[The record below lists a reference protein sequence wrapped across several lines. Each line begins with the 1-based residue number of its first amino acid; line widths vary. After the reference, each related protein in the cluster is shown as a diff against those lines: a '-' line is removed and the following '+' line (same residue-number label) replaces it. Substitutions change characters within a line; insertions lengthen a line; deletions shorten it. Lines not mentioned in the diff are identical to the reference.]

1 MKQKCNGDWGGGVTG
16 AAEARRAGARGEAS
30 PRFLLTTLFLLAFAI
45 LAGAPAFGQEG
56 ESSLADEPSREGDP
70 SREGFEDY
78 YDFGAD
84 EEGVTLTGTPETTQ
98 QMTVI
103 EREQIEKRNPRDL
116 STLLE
121 DELDM
126 SVTRWGGYGNQT
138 ELNLRGFDT
147 ERIAILIDGVPANS
161 PRSGDFDVSQVD
173 INNVERVEVI
183 YGGSDTKYNV
193 SGALGGVIN
202 IITIK
207 KQKPGFSFN
216 TVLSNTGYL
225 PGKHNM
231 RHANSQIGDPHFEDI
246 FDMQTLSFSAG
257 YGAEKFSWKAGFF
270 GNRADNHYLYED
282 DYGYARRRVSNEAL
296 DTGGD
301 VSLAWSLPEDATLLS
316 NAKYYFARRNFP
328 ITQNSTGY
336 AEAQDLSLTENLLFN
351 APVAF
356 RDDLGTEASL
366 TYQYSNTNY
375 GVNTE
380 SFDHY
385 VTAINRWGWYPGE
398 KLTLRAGAD
407 WRFLHID
414 SRSVTETDPLKTG
427 NQGGVYVTGE
437 FSPVGSFML
446 IGSVKAATDTKQAV
460 AVPKLGWRW
469 EMGSRFT
476 LKNNYFRSFKFP
488 DFDDLYYRSL
498 DSLFVGNP
506 NLRPEDGWGTDLVAE
521 FAPGERFAV
530 NATVYGQY
538 TEDSIHWIPRA
549 GADSWTPENVGEAW
563 FVGGE
568 IRPRLTLRIDQ
579 AGFAALV
586 LGASYQSQLTWLL
599 TGNLSFAD
607 AYRIPYMPNHI
618 VGGSADLSWGKGGG
632 AGSLLVSAHYE
643 TTRYADTM
651 NTMILDPYFLMHA
664 TVNQGLG
671 KYLTGFASLRNI
683 FNAHYQSFASYYMPG
698 VSLALGVRAKW

>member
-1 MKQKCNGDWGGGVTG
+1 MK
-16 AAEARRAGARGEAS
+16 GARG
-30 PRFLLTTLFLLAFAI
+30 FLLTALLAI
-45 LAGAPAFGQEG
+45 LLGGAAFSQESEIPA
-56 ESSLADEPSREGDP
+56 DP
-70 SREGFEDY
+70 SGEYDDY

-98 QMTVI
+98 QMAVI

-147 ERIAILIDGVPANS
+147 ERIAILIDGIPANS

-207 KQKPGFSFN
+207 KQKPGFNFN
-216 TVLSNTGYL
+216 AVLSNTGYL
-225 PGKHNM
+225 PGKYNM
-231 RHANSQIGDPHFEDI
+231 RHSGGKIGDPQFEDLL
-246 FDMQTLSFSAG
+246 DMQTLSFSAG
-257 YGAEKFSWKAGFF
+257 YGAEKFSWKAGLF
-270 GNRADNHYLYED
+270 GNRAGNHYLYQD
-282 DYGYARRRVSNEAL
+282 DYGFARRKQSNEVL
-296 DTGGD
+296 DTGGN
-301 VSLAWSLPEDATLLS
+301 VSLAWNLARDATLLS
-316 NAKYYFARRNFP
+316 DTKYYYAGRNFP

-336 AEAQDLSLTENLLFN
+336 AEAKDLSLTENVVFD
-351 APVAF
+351 APVIF
-356 RDDLGTEASL
+356 RDDLETEASL

-375 GVNTE
+375 GVDIK

-385 VTAINRWGWYPGE
+385 VTGINRWGWYPNE

-414 SRSVTETDPLKTG
+414 SQSSTETDPIKIG
-427 NQGGVYVTGE
+427 NQGGIYATGE
-437 FSPVGSFML
+437 FSPVRRFML
-446 IGSVKAATDTKQAV
+446 IGSVKGATDAKQAV
-460 AVPKLGWRW
+460 AVPKIGWRW
-469 EMGSRFT
+469 EISPRFT

-498 DSLFVGNP
+498 DSMFVGNP
-506 NLRPEDGWGTDLVAE
+506 NLRPEDGVGADLTGE
-521 FAPGERFAV
+521 FAPGDLFSV
-530 NATVYGQY
+530 NGTVYGQF
-538 TEDSIHWIPRA
+538 TRDSIHWIPRA
-549 GADSWTPENVGEAW
+549 GTDSWTPENVGEAW
-563 FVGGE
+563 FIGGDL
-568 IRPRLTLRIDQ
+568 RPKLTLQLNR
-579 AGFAALV
+579 AGFTTLA
-586 LGASYQSQLTWLL
+586 LGASYQYQLSWLL
-599 TGNLSFAD
+599 TGSLTFTD

-618 VGGSADLSWGKGGG
+618 VGGSVDLSWGKGGF
-632 AGSLLVSAHYE
+632 AGSALVSAHYE

-651 NTMILDPYFLMHA
+651 NTMVLDPYFLMHA

-671 KYLTGFASLRNI
+671 EHLTVFAALRNI
-683 FNAHYQSFASYYMPG
+683 FNAHYESFASYYMPG
-698 VSLALGVRAKW
+698 TSLALGVRAKW

>member
-1 MKQKCNGDWGGGVTG
+1 
-16 AAEARRAGARGEAS
+16 
-30 PRFLLTTLFLLAFAI
+30 
-45 LAGAPAFGQEG
+45 
-56 ESSLADEPSREGDP
+56 
-70 SREGFEDY
+70 
-78 YDFGAD
+78 
-84 EEGVTLTGTPETTQ
+84 
-98 QMTVI
+98 MTVI

-138 ELNLRGFDT
+138 ELSLRGFDT
-147 ERIAILIDGVPANS
+147 ERIAILIDGIPANS

-207 KQKPGFSFN
+207 KQKQGFNFN
-216 TVLSNTGYL
+216 TVFSNTGYL
-225 PGKHNM
+225 PGKYNM
-231 RHANSQIGDPHFEDI
+231 RHAGGKEGRPRAEDI
-246 FDMQTLSFSAG
+246 FDMQTLSFTAG
-257 YGAEKFSWKAGFF
+257 YGAEKFSWKAGLF
-270 GNRADNHYLYED
+270 GNRAGNHYLYED
-282 DYGYARRRVSNEAL
+282 DYGFARRKQSNEVL
-296 DTGGD
+296 DTGGN
-301 VSLAWSLPEDATLLS
+301 VSLAWDLPADATLLS
-316 NAKYYFARRNFP
+316 DTKYYYARRNFP

-336 AEAQDLSLTENLLFN
+336 AEAKDFSLTENLLFN

-375 GVNTE
+375 GVDIK

-398 KLTLRAGAD
+398 KLTIRAGAD

-414 SRSVTETDPLKTG
+414 SQSSTETDPIKVG
-427 NQGGVYVTGE
+427 NQGGVYLTGE
-437 FSPVGSFML
+437 FSPIKQFMI
-446 IGSVKAATDTKQAV
+446 IGSVKAATDVKQAV
-460 AVPKLGWRW
+460 AVPKIGWRW
-469 EMGSRFT
+469 EVSPQFT

-498 DSLFVGNP
+498 DSMFVGNP
-506 NLRPEDGWGTDLVAE
+506 DLKPEDGVGADLTGE
-521 FAPGERFAV
+521 FAPGEHFAV
-530 NATVYGQY
+530 NATVYGQH
-538 TEDSIHWIPRA
+538 TKDSIHWIPRA

-563 FVGGE
+563 FIGGDL
-568 IRPRLTLRIDQ
+568 RPKLRVPLNR
-579 AGFAALV
+579 AGFTTLV
-586 LGASYQSQLTWLL
+586 LGASYQYQLSWLM
-599 TGNLSFAD
+599 TGNLTFAD

-618 VGGSADLSWGKGGG
+618 VGGSVDLSWGKEGF

-643 TTRYADTM
+643 TTRYANTT
-651 NTMILDPYFLMHA
+651 NTMVLDPYVTAHA

-671 KYLTGFASLRNI
+671 KYFAAFASFRNI
-683 FNAHYQSFASYYMPG
+683 FNAHYQSFADYYMPG
-698 VSLALGVRAKW
+698 VSLSLGVRVKW

>member
-1 MKQKCNGDWGGGVTG
+1 VG
-16 AAEARRAGARGEAS
+16 AA
-30 PRFLLTTLFLLAFAI
+30 AFAQESEA
-45 LAGAPAFGQEG
+45 AGEG
-56 ESSLADEPSREGDP
+56 EPLG
-70 SREGFEDY
+70 EGFDGY

-84 EEGVTLTGTPETTQ
+84 EEGLTLTGTPETTQ
-98 QMTVI
+98 QMRVI
-103 EREQIEKRNPRDL
+103 DKEQIEKRNPRDL
-116 STLLE
+116 STLFE

-173 INNVERVEVI
+173 VNNVERVEVI

-207 KQKPGFSFN
+207 KQKPGFNFD

-225 PGKHNM
+225 PGRDNV
-231 RHANSQIGDPHFEDI
+231 RHSGGKIGDPHFEDLL
-246 FDMQTLSFSAG
+246 DMQTLSFSAG
-257 YGAEKFSWKAGFF
+257 HGAEKFSWKAGLF
-270 GNRADNHYLYED
+270 GNRAGNHYLYED
-282 DYGYARRRVSNEAL
+282 DYGFARRKASNEVL
-296 DTGGD
+296 DTGGN
-301 VSLAWSLPEDATLLS
+301 VSLAWDLPKDATLLTDT
-316 NAKYYFARRNFP
+316 KYYYAHRNFP

-336 AEAQDLSLTENLLFN
+336 AVAKDFSLTENLLFN

-366 TYQYSNTNY
+366 TWQYSNTRY
-375 GVNTE
+375 GVDIE
-380 SFDHY
+380 SVDHY

-414 SRSVTETDPLKTG
+414 SQSSTETDPLKIG
-427 NQGGVYVTGE
+427 NQGGVYGTAE
-437 FSPVGSFML
+437 FFPVRRFML
-446 IGSVKAATDTKQAV
+446 IGSVKAATDTREAV
-460 AVPKLGWRW
+460 AVPKIGWRW
-469 EMGSRFT
+469 ELTPEFT

-498 DSLFVGNP
+498 DSSMVGNP
-506 NLRPEDGWGTDLVAE
+506 NLRPEDGVGADLTGE
-521 FAPGERFAV
+521 FAPGERFSI

-538 TEDSIHWIPRA
+538 TKDSIHWIPRA

-563 FVGGE
+563 FVGGDL
-568 IRPRLTLRIDQ
+568 RPRLTLRIDR
-579 AGFAALV
+579 AGFTTLV
-586 LGASYQSQLTWLL
+586 LGASYQCQLSWLL
-599 TGNLSFAD
+599 TGNLGFAD

-618 VGGSADLSWGKGGG
+618 AGGSADLSWGKEGF
-632 AGSLLVSAHYE
+632 AGSLLVSVHYE

-651 NTMILDPYFLMHA
+651 NTMVLAPYFLAHA
-664 TVNQGLG
+664 TVNQSLG
-671 KYLTGFASLRNI
+671 KRFAAFASFRNI
-683 FNAHYQSFASYYMPG
+683 FNAHYESFASYYMPG
-698 VSLALGVRAKW
+698 VSMALGVKAKW

>member
-1 MKQKCNGDWGGGVTG
+1 MKSIPIHNATKPPRHGFSRPG
-16 AAEARRAGARGEAS
+16 AASLLLPAVLAIALGAA
-30 PRFLLTTLFLLAFAI
+30 AFA
-45 LAGAPAFGQEG
+45 QEG
-56 ESSLADEPSREGDP
+56 ETAGQPAEGYD
-70 SREGFEDY
+70 DY

-98 QMTVI
+98 QMAVI

-147 ERIAILIDGVPANS
+147 ERIAILINGIPANS

-225 PGKHNM
+225 PGEYNM
-231 RHANSQIGDPHFEDI
+231 RHSKGKIGTPHFEDI

-257 YGAEKFSWKAGFF
+257 YGAEKFSWAAGFF

-282 DYGYARRRVSNEAL
+282 DYGFARRKQSNEVL
-296 DTGGD
+296 DTGGN
-301 VSLAWSLPEDATLLS
+301 VSLAWDLPADATLLS
-316 NAKYYFARRNFP
+316 DTKYYYAGRNFP

-336 AEAQDLSLTENLLFN
+336 AEATDFSMTENILFN

-356 RDDLGTEASL
+356 RDDLQTEASL

-375 GVNTE
+375 GVDIK

-385 VTAINRWGWYPGE
+385 VTAINRWNWYPGE
-398 KLTLRAGAD
+398 KLTLRTGAD

-414 SRSVTETDPLKTG
+414 SQSSTETDPIKIG
-427 NQGGVYVTGE
+427 NQGGVYATGE
-437 FSPVGSFML
+437 FSPVRNFML

-460 AVPKLGWRW
+460 AVPKIGWRW
-469 EMGSRFT
+469 EISPQFT

-506 NLRPEDGWGTDLVAE
+506 NLRPEDGLGADLTGE
-521 FAPGERFAV
+521 FAPAERFAV
-530 NATVYGQY
+530 NATVYGQF
-538 TEDSIHWIPRA
+538 TKDSIHWIPRA
-549 GADSWTPENVGEAW
+549 GNDSWTPENVGEAW
-563 FVGGE
+563 FIGADL
-568 IRPRLTLRIDQ
+568 RPKLTLQLNR
-579 AGFAALV
+579 AGFTTLA
-586 LGASYQSQLTWLL
+586 LGASYQYQLSWLL
-599 TGNLSFAD
+599 TGSLTFAD

-618 VGGSADLSWGKGGG
+618 AGGSVDLSWGKAGF
-632 AGSLLVSAHYE
+632 AGSALISLHYE

-651 NTMILDPYFLMHA
+651 NTMVLDPYFLMHA
-664 TVNQGLG
+664 TINQGLG
-671 KYLTGFASLRNI
+671 ERLTAFASFRNI
-683 FNAHYQSFASYYMPG
+683 FNAHYESFASYYMPG